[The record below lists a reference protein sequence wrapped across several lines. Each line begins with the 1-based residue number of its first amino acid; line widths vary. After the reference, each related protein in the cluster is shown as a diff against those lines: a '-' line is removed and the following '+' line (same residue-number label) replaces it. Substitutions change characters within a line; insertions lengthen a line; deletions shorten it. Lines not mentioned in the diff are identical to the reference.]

1 VYFFAHP
8 PLLHF
13 LVGGSFLLHGRLN
26 ELSYYDQA
34 SQRARAARAGDR
46 IDPPVEPILLD
57 GDPHQYRA
65 IDVSGGDYR
74 LQSARDGAVKEVPV
88 DRVEL
93 QNIYA
98 RYKEFPH
105 PLEARTPNIFFG
117 AATIAL
123 LAVWASRISRRWWIG
138 LIAAIAYATNPEV
151 FVRTSYGGYFAIG
164 AFASVA
170 ILLAWE
176 RWRRWPARWT
186 GGLLFATSAFAALA
200 DHKLVFLP
208 VTLGVSALVFHWLD
222 SSTAPPTRRLPIAAL
237 GFALGTLLFWMWGF
251 AIAPAS
257 FLRDHVHNH
266 LIDRVTHV
274 NPLGY
279 GDYPTAAALWGEFN
293 AHTGYLLLP
302 VGALVLVIDLF
313 RRRRE
318 TPGLPAPGIWLAYL
332 TLTAIAFT
340 VVDWRMTKH
349 LVPLVP
355 LLCLGLT
362 PERGAPRWRV
372 AVALMTWAVVS
383 VVNVTMLGTLA
394 RDFEAFTVTPAW

>member
-1 VYFFAHP
+1 
-8 PLLHF
+8 
-13 LVGGSFLLHGRLN
+13 
-26 ELSYYDQA
+26 
-34 SQRARAARAGDR
+34 
-46 IDPPVEPILLD
+46 
-57 GDPHQYRA
+57 
-65 IDVSGGDYR
+65 
-74 LQSARDGAVKEVPV
+74 
-88 DRVEL
+88 VEL
-93 QNIYA
+93 QNIYT
-98 RYKEFPH
+98 RYRAFPH
-105 PLEARTPNIFFG
+105 RLEARTPNIFFG

-123 LAVWASRISRRWWIG
+123 LAIWAGRISRRWWIG
-138 LIAAIAYATNPEV
+138 VIAAIAYATSPEV

-186 GGLLFATSAFAALA
+186 AGLLLLTSAFAALA
-200 DHKLVFLP
+200 DHKLVVLP
-208 VTLGVSALVFHWLD
+208 AALGVSALASHWLGT
-222 SSTAPPTRRLPIAAL
+222 STAPWMRRMPIAAV
-237 GFALGTLLFWMWGF
+237 GFALGTLLFWVWGL

-302 VGALVLVIDLF
+302 VGALVLVADLF
-313 RRRRE
+313 RRRRAI
-318 TPGLPAPGIWLAYL
+318 PSLPAPAIWLAYL

-349 LVPLVP
+349 LMPLVP

-372 AVALMTWAVVS
+372 AVALTTWAVIS
-383 VVNVTMLGTLA
+383 VVNVTMLGTLVH
-394 RDFEAFTVTPAW
+394 DFAAFKVTPAW